1 MGHGKLK
8 KFAEN
13 ETFRCLL
20 QPDASAVLAKEP
32 GAIDRFDKRLLW
44 NFLVS
49 NKCYRRA
56 FFLENGVR
64 FPATGFSEEGAF
76 FMDAVYAGGTIVSA
90 WDSVVW
96 YRRHTDAEGLSV
108 SQTANVKNLES
119 LFGSMTHILEAAK
132 KAKGTDDLT
141 DDYLQ
146 EVLYKHAH
154 ILLSQFYRALWQM
167 DDAAQALCV
176 SQLQSLFDRLT
187 ESGRA
192 VRFLFLDIDDMKG
205 INDRHGHDGGD
216 AAIRAARRGSAV
228 IEERDMHTAFVAAVA
243 GEDRKAAAARDELN
257 VIALHEAGHAVASRL
272 LLPGHR
278 IERVSILPASNGAAG
293 YNLTIPAERALPDL
307 NGLAAQVQV
316 LLAGRAAE
324 QLLSSETNLTAGASG
339 DLTQATELASAMVLD
354 LGFVG
359 SPAVSLRTLSRC
371 TGSGAQDAAALVK
384 RLLDDCYQAVRAL
397 LEEHADLLAAL
408 AERLLE
414 AESLTGREVEAFFKQ
429 TGV

>member
-1 MGHGKLK
+1 MPLFSVIIPAYNSAAFLPQALDSLLAQTMPGFEAVIVNDGSADNTQTIIDAYCQKDSR
-8 KFAEN
+8 
-13 ETFRCLL
+13 FRCIAQANAGVSAARNNGLAAATGEYVTFLDADDYYDKDTLAAFAKRIDETNADLL
-20 QPDASAVLAKEP
+20 LGRLCMTSGSKTLGFHAMADVLAKEP
-32 GAIDRFDKRLLW
+32 GAIYMFDKRLLW

-56 FFLENGVR
+56 FLLEHGVR

-76 FMDAVYAGGTIVSA
+76 FMDAVYAGAAIASA

-187 ESGRA
+187 DER
-192 VRFLFLDIDDMKG
+192 L
-205 INDRHGHDGGD
+205 
-216 AAIRAARRGSAV
+216 AAIRTANRDLRLDRLFKTKVDAANSPQLCVRVSARCS
-228 IEERDMHTAFVAAVA
+228 EQSAKALFAQNCPFFVLSLSP
-243 GEDRKAAAARDELN
+243 KAAQA
-257 VIALHEAGHAVASRL
+257 
-272 LLPGHR
+272 LPGTVLGQANV
-278 IERVSILPASNGAAG
+278 RVEETGEPAGVPVLRFA
-293 YNLTIPAERALPDL
+293 ALPVFDPSL
-307 NGLAAQVQV
+307 LQTLLRLPVPKTATAAK
-316 LLAGRAAE
+316 LL
-324 QLLSSETNLTAGASG
+324 QFLL
-339 DLTQATELASAMVLD
+339 
-354 LGFVG
+354 
-359 SPAVSLRTLSRC
+359 
-371 TGSGAQDAAALVK
+371 K
-384 RLLDDCYQAVRAL
+384 RR
-397 LEEHADLLAAL
+397 H
-408 AERLLE
+408 
-414 AESLTGREVEAFFKQ
+414 G
-429 TGV
+429 G